1 MKMTKRIAAIAAC
14 AVMTV
19 TSMAGM
25 SASAGFSS
33 TMLEPNGSCVLF
45 SVGGET
51 YGFQIRSEIETT
63 AYGYG
68 SSTINSKTYL
78 HEVIQRNI
86 PTGYAK
92 VESYLYGK
100 SKETGKYSLLNMG
113 YSEDNSDYPSSIC
126 AETSW
131 YDMWGEYSS
140 FHTTGRAYGKY
151 STNDIWQ
158 NFLNVETSDIS

>member
-1 MKMTKRIAAIAAC
+1 MKMTKRIAAMAAC

-19 TSMAGM
+19 SSVVGM

-63 AYGYG
+63 ALGYG
-68 SSTINSKTYL
+68 SSTINSTTYL

-86 PTGYAK
+86 PTENVK
-92 VESYLYGK
+92 VDSYLYGK
-100 SKETGKYSLLNMG
+100 SAKTGTYSLLSIG
-113 YSEDNSDYPSSIC
+113 HSEDNSDYPSSIY

-140 FHTTGRAYGKY
+140 FHTTGRAYGRY
-151 STNDIWQ
+151 STKDIWQ